1 VSIFFLRFFTPA
13 PLSVFLLPSF
23 PAKFPKKENLKP
35 IWIFY
40 IRLLMNHAGM
50 LFCLVFCLCPIYFN
64 DFQLLCLCPTH
75 SNISSHFAYVRFT
88 PIFLHTLLMSDS
100 LQLRFVFALI
110 SSGHHLF
117 IFFWFLLSS
126 LIVQ

>member
-1 VSIFFLRFFTPA
+1 MSIFFLAFSLLHLFLSFFCR
-13 PLSVFLLPSF
+13 LS

-88 PIFLHTLLMSDS
+88 PTPIRICSYLLWSSFIYFFL
-100 LQLRFVFALI
+100 VPIILI
-110 SSGHHLF
+110 NCSIIISC
-117 IFFWFLLSS
+117 
-126 LIVQ
+126 

>member
-1 VSIFFLRFFTPA
+1 MSIFFFRFFTPA

-88 PIFLHTLLMSDS
+88 PTPIRICSYLLWSSFIYFFL
-100 LQLRFVFALI
+100 VPIILI
-110 SSGHHLF
+110 NCSIIISC
-117 IFFWFLLSS
+117 
-126 LIVQ
+126 